1 MATQQR
7 LFKVLFHNQGSLYEI
22 YARKVAQGS
31 LFGFVEVEDLVF
43 GEKSALLVDPVEE
56 RLKSEFQGVSR
67 TFIPLHSVVRIDEV
81 DREGPAKVIELGDS
95 AVVTPF
101 PFPVPPPDKG
111 PGKR

>member
-22 YARKVAQGS
+22 YARKVTQGS

-56 RLKSEFQGVSR
+56 RLKTEFLGVSR

-101 PFPVPPPDKG
+101 PFPVPPPNKG